1 MLNNTY
7 NTESYQKETG
17 NSSAVTQEALK
28 KSRTLYSKYKLD
40 PKTKSVYKH
49 SLQLKEHR
57 RGYEGVKDKKDEQDR
72 FRWLSASLSSRSF

>member
-1 MLNNTY
+1 MLSNTY
-7 NTESYQKETG
+7 NTELSKRNWKQQCSNTR
-17 NSSAVTQEALK
+17 SLK